1 MNLNV
6 TAGVPALAVFLQG
19 LLSFFS
25 PCVLP
30 LVPLYLGYL
39 AGGAKTI
46 DEQGIVRY
54 KRSRVMLNTVFFV
67 IGISFAFFLLGLG
80 FTTIACAKGCSLR
93 CSNEAALCSS

>member
-1 MNLNV
+1 MGLDIQ
-6 TAGVPALAVFLQG
+6 AGVPAFAVLLQG

-39 AGGAKTI
+39 AGGAKSI
-46 DEQGIVRY
+46 DEQGAVRY
-54 KRSRVMLNTVFFV
+54 KRSRVMLNTLFFV

-80 FTTIACAKGCSLR
+80 FTTLGRFFSGIR
-93 CSNEAALCSS
+93 